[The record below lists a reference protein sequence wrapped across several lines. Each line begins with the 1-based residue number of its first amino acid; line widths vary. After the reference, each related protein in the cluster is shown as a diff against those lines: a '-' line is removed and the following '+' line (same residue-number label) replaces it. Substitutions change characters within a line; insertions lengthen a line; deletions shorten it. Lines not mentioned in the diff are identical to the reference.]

1 MPYALLFAVI
11 FFAGLTII
19 GSQTGLNGTCGK
31 LYPARMSPR
40 TRPQR
45 IGGWWRRPPAPASTR
60 PEATPPEAK
69 KHGDLC
75 EQIDSNCTGTARP
88 LRVGPRRPAE
98 GQTPIDRLPP
108 WDSPPKVRFAPDSP
122 LEETGF
128 EPSVPLYGELGA
140 LGRVRRTRA
149 AIVKPGTPDRSRQRA
164 RRAIC
169 GTPGDGQSRALDRLR
184 RLRASSGV
192 SVRLLGKVRD
202 LSGRSGLSAGKGP
215 NRGESGI
222 P

>member
-1 MPYALLFAVI
+1 MVAAITSEMADIVRSRAWNASRRQSRKPFSLS
-11 FFAGLTII
+11 LT
-19 GSQTGLNGTCGK
+19 
-31 LYPARMSPR
+31 
-40 TRPQR
+40 
-45 IGGWWRRPPAPASTR
+45 
-60 PEATPPEAK
+60 
-69 KHGDLC
+69 GDRWFGVPVR
-75 EQIDSNCTGTARP
+75 S
-88 LRVGPRRPAE
+88 LRVPSHVPSHPQMAAKLRALSLTASGFTAE
-98 GQTPIDRLPP
+98 TD
-108 WDSPPKVRFAPDSP
+108 WP
-122 LEETGF
+122 LEGAGF

-149 AIVKPGTPDRSRQRA
+149 AIVKPGTPDRSRRRA

-184 RLRASSGV
+184 RLRAFSGV

-215 NRGESGI
+215 NRDESGI